1 MGSPSILNHIRHIGC
16 NSGEGSHLKGGSMLP
31 GETLLA
37 EAVTMCVRNG
47 MVQPHDHV
55 VVVQKVHD
63 AFMIKVRPLL

>member
-1 MGSPSILNHIRHIGC
+1 M
-16 NSGEGSHLKGGSMLP
+16 P